1 MRLPQEHSLEG
12 QLVLLYGSIVAI
24 GNELAEL
31 QRSTGATSY
40 QVGEEL
46 EACSHFLLFYRVS
59 RVLPQD
65 NVKKYSRLILLSP
78 SVFHYKGKIPRE
90 YLTVRERPR

>member
-1 MRLPQEHSLEG
+1 MRLLQERSLEG

-46 EACSHFLLFYRVS
+46 EARSHFLLLYRLS
-59 RVLPQD
+59 HILLQD

-90 YLTVRERPR
+90 YLTVSERPR

>member
-1 MRLPQEHSLEG
+1 M
-12 QLVLLYGSIVAI
+12 LLYGSVVAI

-46 EACSHFLLFYRVS
+46 EVRSQFSLFYRVS
-59 RVLPQD
+59 CVLLQE

-90 YLTVRERPR
+90 YLTVSE